1 MITLKK
7 VTINK
12 YKSIE
17 TEQSFDVEPDVTV
30 LVGKNEAGKTA
41 ILEAMHK
48 SNSYLNE
55 RLDSNFDFPKKE
67 KKRFDRSKTDVTVI
81 KCTYS
86 LTDEL
91 MDSIQ
96 DDIGVGTLTSA
107 EAVYSTSYHNTEGKF
122 DVLNIDIVK
131 FFDHKFQKHDIRD
144 NRFKSKVLG
153 ARSVSDIEALSGRS
167 KAGKMEAFLEDVRDY
182 LPTGDNIN
190 ASLSRYVI
198 DEWIRQHLPKFLYYD
213 EYYELPSEVSIRDIQ
228 NRTSDDK
235 MLETARALFELAD
248 INIEQ
253 LDNES
258 NYEAYKSELEA
269 TAVDIT
275 LRLFEYWKTNS
286 NLRVEFD
293 IDRKSDDYSNA
304 ILKIRLFNNKYMM
317 SLPLGSRSRGFNWF
331 FSFLVWFSKIQ
342 VEQDSTYILLLDE
355 PGLNLHA
362 SAQADLLRFIEYLA
376 EEYQVVYTTHSP
388 FMIESDKL
396 IRVRT
401 IFEADHGTHISDV
414 ANEKDPDTL
423 FPLQAA
429 LGYDIVQHLFV
440 SKNNLLVE
448 GVSDLTYLTVMSAI
462 LESKS
467 RTGLRDDIAIVPIG
481 GADKVATFVALIRGQ
496 ELNIACLLDTVTEYP
511 KKQKVDDLIDY
522 RIIHQKNVRYFHEFT
537 DNGANEAD
545 IEDMFE
551 REEFVALY
559 NEALHHNLKVD
570 DLDKS
575 IDRIVEQ
582 IRNVYKKFNAHYQVS
597 KTFAARA
604 ENEGFLSE
612 ATLDRFDKMYK
623 EINKRFED

>member
-1 MITLKK
+1 MITLKT

-17 TEQSFDVEPDVTV
+17 TEQSFEVESDVTV

-41 ILEAMHK
+41 ILETIHK

-55 RLDSNFDFPKKE
+55 RFDANLDFPKKE
-67 KKRFDRSKTDVTVI
+67 KKGFDRSKIDVTTI
-81 KCTYS
+81 RCTYN
-86 LTDEL
+86 LTEEL
-91 MDSIQ
+91 IEEIEEY
-96 DDIGVGTLTSA
+96 IGAGTLNCS
-107 EAVYSTSYHNTEGKF
+107 EAVHSTSYLKDSGGFEE
-122 DVLNIDIVK
+122 LDINCLK
-131 FFDHKFQKHDIRD
+131 FFEYKFQEHDIRD
-144 NRFKSKVLG
+144 SRFKNKVLG
-153 ARSVSDIEALSGRS
+153 ARSVSDIKALGGRS
-167 KAGKMEAFLEDVRDY
+167 KAGKIEAFLEDVRKY
-182 LPTGDNIN
+182 FPNSGNIK
-190 ASLSRYVI
+190 ASLSQYI
-198 DEWIRQHLPKFLYYD
+198 IIKWIKPHLPKFLYYD
-213 EYYELPSEVSIRDIQ
+213 EYYELPSEVRIRDIQ
-228 NRTSDDK
+228 NPNSGDK
-235 MLETARALFELAD
+235 TFETARALFELAD
-248 INIEQ
+248 INIYQ
-253 LDNES
+253 LLKDND
-258 NYEAYKSELEA
+258 YEAYKSELEA
-269 TAVDIT
+269 TGAEIT
-275 LRLFEYWKTNS
+275 SKLFEYWKTNT

-293 IDRKSDDYSNA
+293 IDRQSDDYTSP
-304 ILKIRLFNNKYMM
+304 ILKIRVFNNKYLM
-317 SLPLGSRSRGFNWF
+317 SLPLGSRSRGFSWF

-342 VEQDSTYILLLDE
+342 VEQGSTYILLLDE

-376 EEYQVVYTTHSP
+376 EDYQVVYTTHSP

-401 IFEADHGTHISDV
+401 VFEADHGTHISDV

-467 RTGLRDDIAIVPIG
+467 RTGLRDGFAIVPIG
-481 GADKVATFVALIRGQ
+481 GADKVTTFVALIRGQ

-582 IRNVYKKFNAHYQVS
+582 IRNVHKKFNAHYQVS

-604 ENEGFLSE
+604 EDEGFLSE
-612 ATLDRFDKMYK
+612 ATLDRFEKMFK
-623 EINKRFED
+623 EINRRFEE